1 MTETP
6 SSDSFFDKPEGELE
20 AFLLRIAR
28 ADAAPK
34 AARERT
40 LQAVGSVA
48 LGLGVL
54 SGTAA
59 LGSRTT
65 LLKGT
70 SWLVAKWLAAGMGT
84 GLFGVA
90 VTQGVQQLVS
100 EPASSPAS
108 HALSAPPRTPVRPN
122 LSSALVAPDSVTAVA
137 EAEPPA
143 PSATAPATPAPA
155 TPAPATPA
163 PATPAPVVRAPER
176 TSAVAP
182 AAIGPGFSMAPVTS
196 AAREPKG
203 PPATSSVA
211 AEAPAPANSRSSLT
225 RELTILE
232 QVHSALAQHA
242 PGRALQ
248 ALDDY
253 HAEFPRGSLQIEA
266 AALRVEAVGQSG
278 NHALAQRLARAFLA
292 SYPNSPLGAR
302 VRAFSEVFVGDAPKP

>member
-1 MTETP
+1 
-6 SSDSFFDKPEGELE
+6 
-20 AFLLRIAR
+20 
-28 ADAAPK
+28 
-34 AARERT
+34 
-40 LQAVGSVA
+40 
-48 LGLGVL
+48 
-54 SGTAA
+54 
-59 LGSRTT
+59 
-65 LLKGT
+65 
-70 SWLVAKWLAAGMGT
+70 
-84 GLFGVA
+84 
-90 VTQGVQQLVS
+90 
-100 EPASSPAS
+100 
-108 HALSAPPRTPVRPN
+108 
-122 LSSALVAPDSVTAVA
+122 
-137 EAEPPA
+137 
-143 PSATAPATPAPA
+143 
-155 TPAPATPA
+155 
-163 PATPAPVVRAPER
+163 
-176 TSAVAP
+176 
-182 AAIGPGFSMAPVTS
+182 MAPVTS

-278 NHALAQRLARAFLA
+278 NHALAQRLARALLA

>member
-1 MTETP
+1 VTETP

-143 PSATAPATPAPA
+143 PSAT
-155 TPAPATPA
+155 APATPA

>member
-40 LQAVGSVA
+40 VQAVGSVA

-143 PSATAPATPAPA
+143 PSAT
-155 TPAPATPA
+155 APATPA